1 MNTRLNDGFT
11 IVELLIVIV
20 VIAILTAVST
30 VAYAGIQQ
38 RATASKAASTATQ
51 IYKGFEAYYTLE
63 GHYPLN
69 ADLDSGREG
78 CIGKISDFPSRDGFG
93 AGECAPDIY
102 SSEMTSV
109 DTALTA
115 EIGKVMTAPNTSLPP
130 LVDLW
135 SPDKQIRGIYFKIGN
150 SAVSGQWL
158 YITYQV
164 RGRQKC
170 PDMRSSYTDYDATE
184 DITRCRLQTAHK

>member
-1 MNTRLNDGFT
+1 MKTRLNHGFT

-20 VIAILTAVST
+20 VIAILAAVSV
-30 VAYAGIQQ
+30 VAYSGIQQ

-51 IYKGFEAYYTLE
+51 IYKGFEAYYALE
-63 GHYPLN
+63 GHYPLT
-69 ADLDSGREG
+69 AALDSGREG
-78 CIGKISDFPSRDGFG
+78 CIGDVSDFPSRDGFG

-109 DTALTA
+109 DTALTT
-115 EIGKVMTAPNTSLPP
+115 ELGKVMIAPNTSLPP

-135 SPDKQIRGIYFKIGN
+135 SPDKQIRGIYFKTGN
-150 SAVSGQWL
+150 SAFSGKWL

-170 PDMRSSYTDYDATE
+170 PDVKSFYTEYDAAE
-184 DITRCRLQTAHK
+184 DITRCRIQTAHN

>member
-1 MNTRLNDGFT
+1 MNTRLNYGFT

-20 VIAILTAVST
+20 MIAILTAVST

-38 RATASKAASTATQ
+38 RAIASKAASTA
-51 IYKGFEAYYTLE
+51 IEVYKGFEAYYALE
-63 GHYPLN
+63 GHYPLT
-69 ADLDSGREG
+69 ATVDTGREG

-135 SPDKQIRGIYFKIGN
+135 SPDKQIRGIYFKTGN

-164 RGRQKC
+164 RGKQKC
-170 PDMRSSYTDYDATE
+170 PDVTGFYSDYDSTE
-184 DITRCRLQTAHK
+184 DITRCRIQTAHK